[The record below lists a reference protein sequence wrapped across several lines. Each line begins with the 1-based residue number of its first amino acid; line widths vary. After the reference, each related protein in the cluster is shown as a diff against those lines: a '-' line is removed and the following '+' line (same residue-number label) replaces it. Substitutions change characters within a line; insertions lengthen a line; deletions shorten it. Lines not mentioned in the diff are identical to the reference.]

1 MKLPNFTLYKGR
13 NQAISTFSFSF
24 WTWIIWFLG
33 IQLQESSPT
42 FDKSNWD
49 GIYTIKILKN
59 ENSLFRR
66 HFCCPC
72 RPLILIIVIY
82 LYPRYWPFLGK
93 LTTAGKHGTNKRE
106 IPCLAHP
113 QVYAQSL
120 IPFIYELQST
130 KHVNNF
136 TNNCIYSAKNKKT
149 TQVIY
154 LQCLS
159 LHSFCIF
166 SNNLQNIPAKE
177 KHKQRCH
184 QTNAKMIRETT
195 FQGLKKVKE

>member
-1 MKLPNFTLYKGR
+1 MKIHLLGDVFLPSSSSDFNYYIFMSTLFT
-13 NQAISTFSFSF
+13 IS
-24 WTWIIWFLG
+24 W
-33 IQLQESSPT
+33 
-42 FDKSNWD
+42 
-49 GIYTIKILKN
+49 
-59 ENSLFRR
+59 EN
-66 HFCCPC
+66 
-72 RPLILIIVIY
+72 V
-82 LYPRYWPFLGK
+82 
-93 LTTAGKHGTNKRE
+93 LTSARKHETKQRE
-106 IPCLAHP
+106 TPCLAHP
-113 QVYAQSL
+113 QVDAQSL

-136 TNNCIYSAKNKKT
+136 TNNCIYLAKNKRT

-177 KHKQRCH
+177 KHKQWCH
-184 QTNAKMIRETT
+184 QTKKIIQKMT

>member
-1 MKLPNFTLYKGR
+1 MRWTIHVVVNFLSQVIFIFPFVLTSLAYINIPKNKRKTKITWDKKLT
-13 NQAISTFSFSF
+13 T
-24 WTWIIWFLG
+24 T
-33 IQLQESSPT
+33 
-42 FDKSNWD
+42 
-49 GIYTIKILKN
+49 YTIKILKN
-59 ENSLFRR
+59 ENSLFRQ

-72 RPLILIIVIY
+72 RPLILIIIIY

-184 QTNAKMIRETT
+184 QTNAKMIQETT